1 MKKNHLIIKILF
13 TVFSFTVVTSVII
26 FQIFYKCLDKY
37 NDTRLDPLRM
47 SEIKIDTAKKYNYVL
62 IGDSHVQFWSIGNNS
77 LNLGMTGQTSEQIK
91 LKYLLLKNEIKSGQ
105 KLIIS
110 VGANDVKSI
119 ATNPEKKEEII
130 KKCIE
135 NLQLIISENK
145 NKFDRIYVMT
155 VPPDFH
161 VSFPYNFINYED
173 TFTSKL
179 KINDEIR
186 KLALKNK
193 IVLIDT
199 YEIFK
204 NKTGY
209 EYSIDGVHMNEKAYK
224 ILNEK
229 IK

>member
-1 MKKNHLIIKILF
+1 MKKNHLLINIFLTALFVGIISSI
-13 TVFSFTVVTSVII
+13 II
-26 FQIFYKCLDKY
+26 FQIFYRCLDKY
-37 NDTRLDPLRM
+37 NDIRLDPLRI
-47 SEIKIDTAKKYNYVL
+47 SEIKIDTAKKYDYVL
-62 IGDSHVQFWSIGNNS
+62 IGDSHVQYWSTGRDS
-77 LNLGMTGQTSEQIK
+77 LNLGITGQTSEQIK

-110 VGANDVKSI
+110 IGANDVKSI

-145 NKFDRIYVMT
+145 TKFDRIYVMT
-155 VPPDFH
+155 VPPDFN

>member
-1 MKKNHLIIKILF
+1 MKKSCLLIKIFLIA
-13 TVFSFTVVTSVII
+13 FSFTIIFSIII
-26 FQIFYKCLDKY
+26 FQIFYRCLDKY

-47 SEIKIDTAKKYNYVL
+47 PEIKIDTAKKYDYVL
-62 IGDSHVQFWSIGNNS
+62 IGDSHVQYWSTGNNS

-91 LKYLLLKNEIKSGQ
+91 LKYLLLKDEIKSGK

-119 ATNPEKKEEII
+119 ATNPGNKEEII
-130 KKCIE
+130 KKCVE

-145 NKFDRIYVMT
+145 NKFDRIYVIT
-155 VPPDFH
+155 IPPDFQ

-179 KINDEIR
+179 KINEEIR
-186 KLALKNK
+186 KTALKNK
-193 IVLIDT
+193 IGLIDT

-204 NKTGY
+204 NKTGN
-209 EYSIDGVHMNEKAYK
+209 EYSIDGVHMNVIAYK

-229 IK
+229 IR